1 MTYHSERKQPLAVHV
16 VHFLFVTFLWRHM
29 QFRIRNNG
37 VFLIVQLV
45 FFNENSWDIIN
56 GKFSYDVISLRGI
69 FLGCHILG
77 KAMQCIAETYSGKFN
92 GINLSFLKN
101 YKATFCKK
109 KNDNTVHQGNARAQT
124 RILSSIE
131 KLYGKMFKKNFP
143 KT

>member
-1 MTYHSERKQPLAVHV
+1 MFKPMKVWHHSERKQPLAVHV

-37 VFLIVQLV
+37 VLLIVQLV

-109 KNDNTVHQGNARAQT
+109 KMITPCTKAM
-124 RILSSIE
+124 LE
-131 KLYGKMFKKNFP
+131 P
-143 KT
+143 KQEFQVQ